1 MVCLGLTSDR
11 DANGNNVGLL
21 GYYTLP
27 NCLSKC
33 GTTTGCNYVAWAY
46 NNNKCYGYKTI
57 NPDNCGYHSYWRH
70 YKNDGLEKLKLES
83 NYDITVKRDVAV
95 GHGPYPLCYKCV
107 SSKANPSYH
116 TGAA

>member
-1 MVCLGLTSDR
+1 M
-11 DANGNNVGLL
+11 
-21 GYYTLP
+21 
-27 NCLSKC
+27 
-33 GTTTGCNYVAWAY
+33 
-46 NNNKCYGYKTI
+46 
-57 NPDNCGYHSYWRH
+57 
-70 YKNDGLEKLKLES
+70 YKNDGLGEKLKLES